1 MKRSLILL
9 AVIFLLLG
17 VFVQS
22 SLAYSYVQGCVVDA
36 KTNQPWTHGGTV
48 TLDGGAIGSTTT
60 TLDANGCFY
69 SPLPTSVFGNPET
82 DVIVDLDPGPAGD
95 PAPETLCVVPQD
107 NTSGPTAIYDCGTMT
122 ASVGPN
128 AVYLLQM
135 NAVSPSNSL
144 LASFLF
150 GIASLAAIL
159 GLAVFW
165 RRRVAL

>member
-9 AVIFLLLG
+9 AVVFLVLG

-22 SLAYSYVQGCVVDA
+22 SLAYSYVQGCVVDG

-48 TLDGGAIGSTTT
+48 TLDGGVFGSKTT
-60 TLDANGCFY
+60 TLDASGCFT

-95 PAPETLCVVPQD
+95 PPPETLCVVPKD
-107 NTSGPTAIYDCGTMT
+107 NTSGPDAIYDCGTLT

-128 AVYLLQM
+128 AVYLIQM
-135 NAVSPSNSL
+135 NAMGPSTPL
-144 LASFLF
+144 VAS
-150 GIASLAAIL
+150 IALGFVGLAATL
-159 GLAVFW
+159 GLAAFW
-165 RRRVAL
+165 RRRYA